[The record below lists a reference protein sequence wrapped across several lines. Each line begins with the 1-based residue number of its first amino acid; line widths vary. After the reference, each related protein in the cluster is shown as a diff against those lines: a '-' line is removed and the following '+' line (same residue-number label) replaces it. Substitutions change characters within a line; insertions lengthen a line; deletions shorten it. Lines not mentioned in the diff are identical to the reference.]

1 MATALYRKCLLGG
14 DVRMVKKGISHLMAM
29 ALILMVFL
37 PVVFVVSHSFKGIGF
52 IQSIYYSERATIWQR
67 VWLKPFY
74 FNLEQYYQVFFR
86 TPKLLYMFWNS
97 IFIVVPIVVG
107 QIVIAFLAAYG
118 LSKLKFPGS
127 NIIFFIYIIIMLM
140 PFQVTLVPNYIMLS
154 RLDLLDTKWALIF
167 PGVFNTFS
175 VFFLKQFIEGIDESF
190 LEEARLLGASEMQ
203 ILVHIILPLCK
214 PILISV
220 VMFVFIDYW
229 SMVEQPITFIK
240 TALKQ
245 PLSAYLSVIE
255 GVKQD
260 IGFASSVLYMVLP
273 IGLALYAQNDLTEG
287 LRITSLK

>member
-1 MATALYRKCLLGG
+1 
-14 DVRMVKKGISHLMAM
+14 MVKKGISHLMAIM
-29 ALILMVFL
+29 LILMVFL
-37 PVVFVVSHSFKGIGF
+37 PVVFVVSHSFKGTAF
-52 IQSIYYSERATIWQR
+52 IQSIYCSERATIWQR

-127 NIIFFIYIIIMLM
+127 NFIFFIYIIIMLM

-154 RLDLLDTKWALIF
+154 RLNLLDTKWALIF

-255 GVKQD
+255 GVKMN

-273 IGLALYAQNDLTEG
+273 IGLALYAQNDLTDG

>member
-1 MATALYRKCLLGG
+1 
-14 DVRMVKKGISHLMAM
+14 MVKKGISHLMAI

-52 IQSIYYSERATIWQR
+52 IQSIYYSEEATIWQR

-74 FNLEQYYQVFFR
+74 FNLEQYYQVLFR

-97 IFIVVPIVVG
+97 IFIVVPIVIG
-107 QIVIAFLAAYG
+107 QIGIAFLAAYG
-118 LSKLKFPGS
+118 LSKLKFAGS

-154 RLDLLDTKWALIF
+154 RLELLDTKWALIF

-175 VFFLKQFIEGIDESF
+175 VFFLKQFIEGVDESF
-190 LEEARLLGASEMQ
+190 LEEARLLGASELQ

-273 IGLALYAQNDLTEG
+273 IGLAIYAQNDLTEG

>member
-1 MATALYRKCLLGG
+1 
-14 DVRMVKKGISHLMAM
+14 MVKKGISHLMAIM
-29 ALILMVFL
+29 LILMVFL
-37 PVVFVVSHSFKGIGF
+37 PVVFVVSHSFKGTAF
-52 IQSIYYSERATIWQR
+52 IQSIYCSERATIWQR

-97 IFIVVPIVVG
+97 IFIVVPIVAG

-127 NIIFFIYIIIMLM
+127 NFIFFIYIIIMLM

-154 RLDLLDTKWALIF
+154 RLNLLDTKWALIF

-255 GVKQD
+255 GVKMN

-273 IGLALYAQNDLTEG
+273 IGLALYAQNDLTDG